1 MNFLFLSI
9 LSSVSVFVLFKFV
22 ERFGVHSFSAIVINY
37 LIACFAGFFLSKN
50 TPDISLI
57 LSAKWLPIAALLGF
71 LFIVM
76 FVGIAKSTQQ
86 SGVAITTVAV
96 KMSVIFPIAFSI
108 WYDAHDQLATLKLT
122 GILLA
127 LVAVFLTVY
136 QNKKAYKLPQS
147 FLLPLFLF
155 FGIGVMDSFMKFAQS
170 KYVAADLVPT
180 FSAVVF
186 AFSLI
191 IGVALLP
198 FNKMAL
204 KGMLKLKS
212 WLLGLILGVVNFGTV
227 YFLLLALNS
236 PTLFGTQKTSG
247 SVVFGVNNICIVAL
261 SVILGYAFFKER
273 PTRINW
279 TGIGLSIVAIGVLAI
294 S

>member
-1 MNFLFLSI
+1 MIFLLLSI

-22 ERFGVHSFSAIVINY
+22 ERFGVQGFSAIVINY
-37 LIACFAGFFLSKN
+37 LVACLAGFFLSKN
-50 TPDISLI
+50 TPDFSLI
-57 LSAKWLPIAALLGF
+57 LSAKWLPLATVLGL

-76 FVGIAKSTQQ
+76 FVGIAQSTRQ

-108 WYDAHDQLATLKLT
+108 WYDAYDQLTALKLT

-127 LVAVFLTVY
+127 LVAVFLAVY
-136 QNKKAYKLPQS
+136 QNKEVEAQPK
-147 FLLPLFLF
+147 FLPLFLF
-155 FGIGVMDSFMKFAQS
+155 LGIGVMDSFMKFAQS
-170 KYVAADLVPT
+170 KYVSADLVPT
-180 FSAVVF
+180 FSAVIF

-191 IGVALLP
+191 IGVVLLP
-198 FNKMAL
+198 FNKQAL
-204 KGMLKLKS
+204 KGMLKIKT
-212 WLLGLILGVVNFGTV
+212 WMFGVILGIVNFGTV

-236 PTLFGTQKTSG
+236 DTLFGSQQTSG

-261 SVILGYAFFKER
+261 SVILGYAFFNER
-273 PTRINW
+273 PTRLNW
-279 TGIGLSIVAIGVLAI
+279 TGIGLSIVAIGILAI